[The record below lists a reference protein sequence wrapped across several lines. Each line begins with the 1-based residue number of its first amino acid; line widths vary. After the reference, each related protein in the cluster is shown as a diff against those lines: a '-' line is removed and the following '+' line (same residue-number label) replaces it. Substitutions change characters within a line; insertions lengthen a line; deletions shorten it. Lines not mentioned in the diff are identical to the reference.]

1 MCNNKKELCDIKILV
16 LKLMCLFNKNKFF
29 DIKLGTLILYI
40 LYIKANKKAKD
51 AVRHKIKGGN
61 K

>member
-1 MCNNKKELCDIKILV
+1 
-16 LKLMCLFNKNKFF
+16 MCLFNKNKFC

-40 LYIKANKKAKD
+40 LYIKAKKAKD